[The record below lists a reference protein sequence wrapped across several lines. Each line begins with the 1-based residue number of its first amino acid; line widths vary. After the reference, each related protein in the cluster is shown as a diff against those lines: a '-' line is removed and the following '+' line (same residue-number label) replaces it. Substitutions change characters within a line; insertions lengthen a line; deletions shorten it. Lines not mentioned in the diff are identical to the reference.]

1 MTAVLTVDNIRI
13 NYRLT
18 LIEKDIDDLRTLTT
32 QIPGQRMLST
42 RKNTTSR
49 PKNIRNSVEE
59 SSNVAN
65 LSDRLLNSIKH
76 AKGELHLDKDEDMS
90 QTIVLIRRYITAC
103 ENMFR
108 HFHITNSKAFKA
120 IILQCKTI
128 IDDLS
133 TQLTILEE
141 LITKRSSGNVPLI
154 EGNAPP
160 YLNKSGGKSRRIHV
174 KPRSRTRKNR
184 CN

>member
-1 MTAVLTVDNIRI
+1 
-13 NYRLT
+13 
-18 LIEKDIDDLRTLTT
+18 
-32 QIPGQRMLST
+32 
-42 RKNTTSR
+42 
-49 PKNIRNSVEE
+49 
-59 SSNVAN
+59 
-65 LSDRLLNSIKH
+65 
-76 AKGELHLDKDEDMS
+76 MS

-154 EGNAPP
+154 EGNVPLIEGNAPL
-160 YLNKSGGKSRRIHV
+160 YLSNGPKNKSGGKSRRIHV